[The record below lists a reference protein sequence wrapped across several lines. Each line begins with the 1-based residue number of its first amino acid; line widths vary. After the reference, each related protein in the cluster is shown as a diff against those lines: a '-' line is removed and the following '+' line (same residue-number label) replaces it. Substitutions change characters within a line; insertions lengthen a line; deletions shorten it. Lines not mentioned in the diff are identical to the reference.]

1 MSFIQTWFPNAS
13 HMGPSIVND
22 TVQTLYMTGITAVVA
37 GIFGI
42 LIGILLVITGP
53 SGITPNRVVYSV
65 LDKIVNL
72 FRSIPFIILLA
83 VIAPFTRL
91 IVGTSIG
98 TTAAIVP
105 LIIGTVPFYSR
116 QVQNALLDVNHGI
129 IEAAQSMGSSN
140 LAIIFRVY
148 LREGLPALIR
158 TSVITLISL
167 VSLTAM
173 AGVVGGGGLGNLAIM
188 VGYNRFEPDVTVA
201 SLIIIL
207 ILVFLIQII
216 GDLLAKWTD
225 HVNQD

>member
-1 MSFIQTWFPNAS
+1 MIQNLFPNAS
-13 HMGPSIVND
+13 HMGPSIIND
-22 TVQTLYMTGITAVVA
+22 TIQTLYMTGITAVIA
-37 GIFGI
+37 GVFGI
-42 LIGILLVITGP
+42 LIGVLLVITGP
-53 SGITPNRVVYSV
+53 SGITPHPVFYSI

-83 VIAPFTRL
+83 VIAPFTRM

-201 SLIIIL
+201 ALIIIL
-207 ILVFLIQII
+207 IMVFLIQII
-216 GDLLAKWTD
+216 GDLLAKFTD

>member
-1 MSFIQTWFPNAS
+1 MLQNLFPNAS
-13 HMGPSIVND
+13 HMIPSIIND
-22 TVQTLYMTGITAVVA
+22 TDQTLYMTAVTAVVA

-42 LIGILLVITGP
+42 LIGVLLVVTGP
-53 SGITPNRVVYSV
+53 SGITPNRVFYWI

-105 LIIGTVPFYSR
+105 LIIGTVPFYAR
-116 QVQNALLDVNHGI
+116 QVQTALLDVDHGI
-129 IEAAQSMGSSN
+129 IEAAQSMGSGN

-148 LREGLPALIR
+148 LKESLPALIR

-201 SLIIIL
+201 ALLIIL
-207 ILVFLIQII
+207 IIVFVIQIV

-225 HVNQD
+225 HVN